1 VLNATGYVVAR
12 RLATVSSKVTGRI
25 DEVLFEEGTKVAAG
39 QVLARLDRSTARA
52 EYVVAQSDLAAA
64 RKRLREIE
72 VRLAEARRNRDRNQ
86 SLVASKLVAQSVLD
100 ASEAEV
106 GALEARLDA
115 ERANVKVAESS
126 LALQQQ
132 ALDDHEVRAP
142 FAGVVISKD
151 AQPGEMV
158 SPMSA
163 GGGYTRTGVATIV
176 DMDSR
181 EIEVDVNEAYVNR
194 VHGTQ
199 RVQAVL
205 DAYPDWQIP
214 AHVIGIV
221 PTADRQKAT
230 VKVRIAFDGLDPRIL
245 PDMGV
250 KVSFF
255 DPEAMAKGTSGV
267 KVPEKAIVR
276 DGDASRVW
284 IVVDNKASPRKVRTG
299 EVRDGEVTVV
309 SGLKGGDVV
318 VVDPPKRLR
327 DGATVKL
334 KGA

>member
-1 VLNATGYVVAR
+1 M
-12 RLATVSSKVTGRI
+12 
-25 DEVLFEEGTKVAAG
+25 
-39 QVLARLDRSTARA
+39 STPRA
-52 EYVVAQSDLAAA
+52 EYDVAQSDLAAA

-72 VRLAEARRNRDRNQ
+72 VRLAEARRTRDRDR
-86 SLVASKLVAQSVLD
+86 SLVANKLVAQSALD

-106 GALEARLDA
+106 DALEARLDA

-126 LALQQQ
+126 LALRQQ
-132 ALDDHEVRAP
+132 ALDDHQIRAP

-158 SPMSA
+158 SPISA

-194 VHGTQ
+194 VHAAQ

-214 AHVIGIV
+214 GHVIGIV

-255 DPEAMAKGTSGV
+255 DPEGMAKGTTEV

-276 DGDASRVW
+276 NGDTSRVW
-284 IVVDNKASPRKVRTG
+284 IVVDNKASPRDVRTG
-299 EVRDGEVTVV
+299 EAHSGEVTVV
-309 SGLKGGDVV
+309 SGLKGGEVV
-318 VVDPPKRLR
+318 VIDPPKRLR
-327 DGATVKL
+327 DGSAVKL

>member
-1 VLNATGYVVAR
+1 M
-12 RLATVSSKVTGRI
+12 
-25 DEVLFEEGTKVAAG
+25 
-39 QVLARLDRSTARA
+39 STAKA
-52 EYVVAQSDLAAA
+52 EYDVAQSDLGAA
-64 RKRLREIE
+64 RKRLNEIQ
-72 VRLAEARRNRDRNQ
+72 VRLAEARRNRDRNR
-86 SLVASKLVAQSVLD
+86 SLVANKLVSQSALD

-106 GALEARLDA
+106 GAFEARLDA

-126 LALQQQ
+126 LALRQQ
-132 ALDDHEVRAP
+132 ALNDHEIRAP
-142 FAGVVISKD
+142 FTGVVISKD

-194 VHGTQ
+194 VHPAQ

-255 DPEAMAKGTSGV
+255 DPEGMTKGTTEIQ
-267 KVPEKAIVR
+267 VPEKAIVR
-276 DGDASRVW
+276 KGDTARVW
-284 IVVDNKASPRKVRTG
+284 VVVDNKASPRDVQTG
-299 EVRDGEVTVV
+299 ETRNGEVAVV
-309 SGLKGGDVV
+309 SGLKGGEVV
-318 VVDPPKRLR
+318 IVDPPKRLR
-327 DGATVKL
+327 DGAAVKL

>member
-1 VLNATGYVVAR
+1 MPLDKDALCEPADRSRGRLGSLPRIVSPASPALDLDRGRSARGDPRGHALVGAAVEVQTAVIEAPEGSADGSVLNATGYVVAR
-12 RLATVSSKVTGRI
+12 RLATVSSRLPGRI

-39 QVLARLDRSTARA
+39 QVLARLDTSTARA
-52 EYVVAQSDLAAA
+52 EYVVAQSDLGAA

-132 ALDDHEVRAP
+132 TLDDYEVRAP

-163 GGGYTRTGVATIV
+163 GGG
-176 DMDSR
+176 SR
-181 EIEVDVNEAYVNR
+181 APV
-194 VHGTQ
+194 
-199 RVQAVL
+199 
-205 DAYPDWQIP
+205 
-214 AHVIGIV
+214 
-221 PTADRQKAT
+221 
-230 VKVRIAFDGLDPRIL
+230 
-245 PDMGV
+245 
-250 KVSFF
+250 
-255 DPEAMAKGTSGV
+255 
-267 KVPEKAIVR
+267 
-276 DGDASRVW
+276 
-284 IVVDNKASPRKVRTG
+284 SPRSSTWTRARSRSTSTKPT
-299 EVRDGEVTVV
+299 
-309 SGLKGGDVV
+309 
-318 VVDPPKRLR
+318 
-327 DGATVKL
+327 
-334 KGA
+334 